1 MKSDLYRYYEREL
14 YFVRRLAEEFGKQYP
29 AAAGRLF
36 LKEGNSQDPH
46 VERLI
51 QAFAFLTGRVQLK
64 LNDEFPELTEAL
76 FNILYPHYLAP
87 IPSLAT
93 VQFAVD
99 PERAPPPTGLR
110 VDRHTM
116 VRSPPVG
123 DVNCDF
129 RTCYPVTLW
138 PLAVTK
144 ARLQIPP
151 FPPIE
156 DKSQDYRPPP
166 KAAALLRIELE
177 TLRGQRFAELGLETL
192 RLFLHGDNQIVPP
205 LYEFI
210 FNNTLQV
217 VIRSLDKE
225 EFPRQLVVFNRPHEI
240 LRPVGFEVDEG
251 LLPYPPQ
258 SFLGYRLLTEYFAY
272 PAKFHYVD
280 LGGWQRVAQAG
291 FGQRVEIDLFLNRT
305 LESLEKSLDQSTFQ
319 LGCTPI
325 INIFEHTGDALD
337 VTQTKQE
344 YALEP
349 NVNHP
354 LAYEVVQVQEVE
366 GLRPPEPPQLYK
378 PFYSFRHG
386 EEDTAQVFWYAHRVL
401 SRHASDHGT
410 DMVMRFVDLALNPKR
425 PYENKVLV
433 RTLCSNRDLPV
444 KLQKKGEELYFNL
457 LTAVPL
463 DCVRCLRPPTHPL
476 RPPMRHG
483 HYWRLISH
491 LSSNHLSVS
500 DGTYGRDA
508 LQEMLRLYDYSDA
521 ETSQNLMNVIRQIIE
536 GVTDMSHRR
545 VTGRIG
551 SSFCR
556 GMETTL
562 ELDEQKYV
570 GTGAFLFASV
580 IERFLGWYVSINSFS
595 QMVVRIKGQE
605 GYLKKWPPR
614 AGELS
619 LL

>member
-1 MKSDLYRYYEREL
+1 MKSDLYRFYEREL
-14 YFVRRLAEEFGKQYP
+14 FFVRRLAEEFGKQYP

-36 LKEGNSQDPH
+36 LKEGRSEDPH

-93 VQFAVD
+93 VQFTVD
-99 PERAPPPTGLR
+99 ADRAPPPSGLAIA
-110 VDRHTM
+110 RHSL
-116 VRSPPVG
+116 VRSPPVN
-123 DVNCDF
+123 DVYCDF

-138 PLAVTK
+138 PIAITM
-144 ARLQIPP
+144 ARLQVPP
-151 FPPIE
+151 FPPGL
-156 DKSQDYRPPP
+156 QPPN
-166 KAAALLRIELE
+166 KTAAVLRIQLE
-177 TLRGQRFAELGLETL
+177 TLRDLRFEQLELSTL

-217 VIRSLDKE
+217 VIRSLDRE
-225 EFPRQLVVFNRPHEI
+225 EFPRPPVVFAPHEI
-240 LRPVGFEVDEG
+240 LSPVGFEIDDG
-251 LLPYPPQ
+251 LLSYPPQ
-258 SFLGYRLLTEYFAY
+258 SFLGYRLLTEFFAY

-280 LGGWQRVAQAG
+280 LGGWRKVAAAG
-291 FGQRVEIDLFLNRT
+291 FGQKIEIDLFLNRT
-305 LESLEKSLDQSTFQ
+305 LESLEKSLDHTTFQ
-319 LGCTPI
+319 LGTTPI
-325 INIFEHTGDALD
+325 INLFEHTGDALD

-344 YALEP
+344 YPLEP
-349 NVNHP
+349 NVNQP
-354 LAYEVVQVQEVE
+354 LGYEVISVQEVE

-386 EEDTAQVFWYAHRVL
+386 EGEANQVFWYAARQQ
-401 SRHASDHGT
+401 SKHASDHGT
-410 DMVMRFVDLALNPKR
+410 DIVMRFVDLALDPKR

-444 KLQKKGEELYFNL
+444 KLQKKGEDLFFNL
-457 LTAVPL
+457 LTAVPMGP
-463 DCVRCLRPPTHPL
+463 VRCLRPPTHSL
-476 RPPMRHG
+476 RPPLRHG
-483 HYWRLISH
+483 HYWRLLSH

-508 LQEMLRLYDYSDA
+508 LQEMLRLYDFSEA
-521 ETSQNLMNVIRQIIE
+521 ETSQNLMNVTRQIIE
-536 GVTDMSHRR
+536 GISEVHHRR

-551 SSFCR
+551 SNFCR
-556 GMETTL
+556 GMETTIEL
-562 ELDEQKYV
+562 EEQKYV
-570 GTGAFLFASV
+570 GTGAYLFASV
-580 IERFLGWYVSINSFS
+580 LERFLGWYVSINSFS
-595 QMVVRIKGQE
+595 QLVMRLKGQE

-614 AGELS
+614 AGDLS